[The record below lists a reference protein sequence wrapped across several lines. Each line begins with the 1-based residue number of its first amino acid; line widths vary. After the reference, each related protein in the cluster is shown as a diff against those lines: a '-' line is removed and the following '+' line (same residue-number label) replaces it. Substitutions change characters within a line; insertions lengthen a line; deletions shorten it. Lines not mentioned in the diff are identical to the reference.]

1 MLRSFNHEELT
12 IDATVGG
19 IPLTAAKYAASG
31 GWGSA
36 QKALVQVLNAA
47 IRVRHDGTA
56 PTSTTGF
63 AESPGSS
70 FMLENE
76 AEILNFRAIR
86 STSSSGKI
94 IVDYLRKM

>member
-1 MLRSFNHEELT
+1 MLRVFAHEELT

-19 IPLTAAKYAASG
+19 IALTAATYAASS
-31 GWGSA
+31 GWPMA
-36 QKALVQVLNAA
+36 QKAVIQVLSAS
-47 IRVRHDGTA
+47 IRVRIDGTA

-70 FMLENE
+70 FELNGE
-76 AEILNFRAIR
+76 AEIVNFRAIR
-86 STSSSGKI
+86 SSSSSAKI